1 MVINDLDVNDN
12 KYDNDDNDDDDDDD
26 DDDDAGNMFT
36 RELRGITLINGRDG
50 EVASG
55 SCKKIIVTIMII
67 IAHLD

>member
-12 KYDNDDNDDDDDDD
+12 KYDNDDNDVDDDDDD
-26 DDDDAGNMFT
+26 GDAGNMFT
-36 RELRGITLINGRDG
+36 RELSGITLINGRDG

-55 SCKKIIVTIMII
+55 SCKKIFVTIMII

>member
-12 KYDNDDNDDDDDDD
+12 MYHNDDND

-55 SCKKIIVTIMII
+55 SCKKSSSPS
-67 IAHLD
+67 